1 MYSLDINKN
10 SSIDIFSNWTSNKE
24 IILDSDGRH
33 VLPELSKFPL
43 DIKCYNFPWSYRLIH
58 SYHDFFEIMYIFQGD
73 GNFYIENKPYNVRV
87 GDVCIIGS
95 NRLHLLEAL
104 PQKETKI
111 ISIFFTPETIYHFGL
126 DNLAFE
132 YLHPFYIHDFQAL
145 NVIPAHTQQSL
156 MIFNLIKEMY
166 MEFLNRKKYYQLAI
180 KNLLCTIL
188 LIIARYYSNLKSFDK
203 NLICEMNVVHRLKNV
218 FSFIQNHFDEHI
230 TNLQLSKIA
239 SMSPAYLCRFFKK
252 ATGMTLSDYILR
264 CRIEKAKELLI
275 LDDLSVSQIAFQVGF
290 ESLNYFDRVFK
301 KLVYST
307 PQEFRQSYLLQSY

>member
-1 MYSLDINKN
+1 
-10 SSIDIFSNWTSNKE
+10 
-24 IILDSDGRH
+24 
-33 VLPELSKFPL
+33 
-43 DIKCYNFPWSYRLIH
+43 
-58 SYHDFFEIMYIFQGD
+58 
-73 GNFYIENKPYNVRV
+73 
-87 GDVCIIGS
+87 
-95 NRLHLLEAL
+95 
-104 PQKETKI
+104 
-111 ISIFFTPETIYHFGL
+111 
-126 DNLAFE
+126 
-132 YLHPFYIHDFQAL
+132 
-145 NVIPAHTQQSL
+145 
-156 MIFNLIKEMY
+156 
-166 MEFLNRKKYYQLAI
+166 
-180 KNLLCTIL
+180 
-188 LIIARYYSNLKSFDK
+188 
-203 NLICEMNVVHRLKNV
+203 MNVVHRLKNV